1 MKYVAFFIKFIFFL
15 LISYF
20 VIGTIIINITGQ
32 TGINKTVGWAWDLTS
47 FIIPLSIIYF
57 STYSTLFILKIK
69 TNMLF
74 SILSILLLLFSV
86 LFQNYITVFFLISFL
101 IFLSNVIFSIY
112 LKLKSHY
119 NYNFLLTTFP
129 FL

>member
-1 MKYVAFFIKFIFFL
+1 MKYLAFFIKFIFLL

-20 VIGTIIINITGQ
+20 VIGTIIINITGE

-47 FIIPLSIIYF
+47 FIIPFSLIYF
-57 STYSTLFILKIK
+57 SIYSALFLMKIK
-69 TNMLF
+69 TNLLF

-101 IFLSNVIFSIY
+101 IFLSNCIYSIY
-112 LKLKSHY
+112 LKFKSQK
-119 NYNFLLTTFP
+119 
-129 FL
+129 

>member
-1 MKYVAFFIKFIFFL
+1 MKYLAFFIKFIFLF

-20 VIGTIIINITGQ
+20 VIGTIIINITGE

-47 FIIPLSIIYF
+47 FIIPLSLIYF
-57 STYSTLFILKIK
+57 STYSALFLMKIK

-86 LFQNYITVFFLISFL
+86 LFKNYITVFFLISFL

-112 LKLKSHY
+112 LKFKK
-119 NYNFLLTTFP
+119 
-129 FL
+129 

>member
-1 MKYVAFFIKFIFFL
+1 MKYLVFFIKFIFFL

-47 FIIPLSIIYF
+47 LIIPLSIIYF

-86 LFQNYITVFFLISFL
+86 LFQNYIIVFFLISFL

-112 LKLKSHY
+112 LKLKS
-119 NYNFLLTTFP
+119 P
-129 FL
+129 K

>member
-57 STYSTLFILKIK
+57 STYIVLFILKIK
-69 TNMLF
+69 PNLLF

-112 LKLKSHY
+112 LKFKS
-119 NYNFLLTTFP
+119 P
-129 FL
+129 K

>member
-1 MKYVAFFIKFIFFL
+1 MKYLAFFIKFIFLF

-20 VIGTIIINITGQ
+20 VIGTIIINITGE

-47 FIIPLSIIYF
+47 FIIPLSLIYF
-57 STYSTLFILKIK
+57 STYSALVLMKIK
-69 TNMLF
+69 TNMLS

-86 LFQNYITVFFLISFL
+86 LFKNYITVFFLISFL

-112 LKLKSHY
+112 LKFKK
-119 NYNFLLTTFP
+119 
-129 FL
+129 